1 MRLRILMLLCPLIAF
16 GQEDLKVDWQFQSK
30 PIFQEAFA
38 KYEQAVSF
46 KPSIFNFNVANLKP
60 KIGILLANVKHD
72 SLNSITEIRLWACF
86 DESWKDYKFDH
97 FAFFGNW
104 LILIN
109 RGTQQ
114 YPTNEEWQRIVQ
126 DRVYER
132 KKEERRKIISGKSNP
147 RNELIFEE
155 VHDKFIYINDTNH
168 ATELRI
174 GPYNMR
180 LIQIY
185 EKTGKVVII

>member
-114 YPTNEEWQRIVQ
+114 YPTNEVWQRIVQ
-126 DRVYER
+126 DRV
-132 KKEERRKIISGKSNP
+132 
-147 RNELIFEE
+147 
-155 VHDKFIYINDTNH
+155 
-168 ATELRI
+168 
-174 GPYNMR
+174 
-180 LIQIY
+180 
-185 EKTGKVVII
+185 